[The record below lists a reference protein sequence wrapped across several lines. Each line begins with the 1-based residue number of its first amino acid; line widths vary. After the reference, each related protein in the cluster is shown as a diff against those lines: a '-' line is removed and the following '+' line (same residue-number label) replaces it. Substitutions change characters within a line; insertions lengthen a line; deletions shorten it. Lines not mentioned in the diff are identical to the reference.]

1 MYTDKA
7 VLNSQELRTESDL
20 VNARK
25 FMLVAVSDA
34 PPENAFA
41 AVNHA
46 GKWYYIFDDDEVS
59 KKTLA
64 LIVQINTI
72 QAIPTQSAPLTPTIS
87 VGAR

>member
-1 MYTDKA
+1 
-7 VLNSQELRTESDL
+7 
-20 VNARK
+20 
-25 FMLVAVSDA
+25 MLVAVSDT

-41 AVNHA
+41 SVNHG

-59 KKTLA
+59 KRTLA
-64 LIVQINTI
+64 LIIQINTI

>member
-1 MYTDKA
+1 MA
-7 VLNSQELRTESDL
+7 ESDL

-25 FMLVAVSDA
+25 FMLVAVSDT
-34 PPENAFA
+34 PPESAFA
-41 AVNHA
+41 SVNHG

-59 KKTLA
+59 KRTLA
-64 LIVQINTI
+64 LIIQIATI